1 MKTVLYALA
10 SVAVLAA
17 AATPAAAEGFR
28 AEIHGGWDHV
38 RADDGTINTNDSDSG
53 IVYGIGAGYDFRIA
67 PKVEL
72 GLDLSAD
79 LSTMEEC
86 EGSVLVANDKACLDA
101 GRDLAAAVRLGYK
114 VSDRGTLYAL
124 AGYTN
129 ARMNLD
135 YTTGVVGTE
144 VRTKEELVG
153 VRVGAGVQFGLGTN
167 LYAKA
172 EYRYSNY
179 EQGFDKHQIVGGFGF
194 RF

>member
-1 MKTVLYALA
+1 MKTYLYALA

-17 AATPAAAEGFR
+17 AAAPASAEGFR

-38 RADDGTINTNDSDSG
+38 RADNGSINNDDSDSG
-53 IVYGIGAGYDFRIA
+53 IVYGIGLGYDVAIA

-72 GLDLSAD
+72 GIDLSAD

-86 EGSVLVANDKACLDA
+86 ESSVLVANDVACLDA

-114 VSDRGTLYAL
+114 VSPRGTIYAL

-129 ARMNLD
+129 ARFRFD
-135 YTTGVVGTE
+135 YTTPAGVTTRDG
-144 VRTKEELVG
+144 RNLDG
-153 VRVGAGVQFGLGTN
+153 FRLGAGYQHDFGKRMYG
-167 LYAKA
+167 KV

-179 EQGFDKHQIVGGFGF
+179 EADVTRHQALLGVGVKF
-194 RF
+194 

>member
-1 MKTVLYALA
+1 MKIYLYALA

-17 AATPAAAEGFR
+17 TATPACAEGFR

-38 RADDGTINTNDSDSG
+38 RADGPGINNNDSDSG
-53 IVYGIGAGYDFRIA
+53 IVYGIGAGYDFAIS

-72 GLDLSAD
+72 GVDLSAD

-86 EGSVLVANDKACLDA
+86 ESSVVVANDRACLDA

-129 ARMNLD
+129 ARFRFD
-135 YTTGVVGTE
+135 YTTPAGVTTRDG
-144 VRTKEELVG
+144 RNLDG
-153 VRVGAGVQFGLGTN
+153 FRLGAGYQHGFGEKMYG
-167 LYAKA
+167 KV

-179 EQGFDKHQIVGGFGF
+179 ENDVTRHQVLLGVGVNF
-194 RF
+194 

>member
-1 MKTVLYALA
+1 MKTILYALA

-28 AEIHGGWDHV
+28 AEVHGGWDHV
-38 RADDGTINTNDSDSG
+38 RADGPGTANDDSDSG
-53 IVYGIGAGYDFRIA
+53 IVYGIGAGYDFSIA

-86 EGSVLVANDKACLDA
+86 ESGVILPNDRACLDA

-114 VSDRGTLYAL
+114 VSERGTLYAL

-129 ARMNLD
+129 ARFRFD
-135 YTTGVVGTE
+135 YTTPGGVTTRDG
-144 VRTKEELVG
+144 RNLDG
-153 VRVGAGVQFGLGTN
+153 FRLGAGYQHDFGKKMYG
-167 LYAKA
+167 KV

-179 EQGFDKHQIVGGFGF
+179 EAGVTRHQALMGVGVKF
-194 RF
+194 

>member
-1 MKTVLYALA
+1 MKTILYALA

-38 RADDGTINTNDSDSG
+38 RADNGSINNDDSDSG
-53 IVYGIGAGYDFRIA
+53 IVYGIGLGYDVAVA

-79 LSTMEEC
+79 LSSMEEC
-86 EGSVLVANDKACLDA
+86 ESSVVVANDLACLDA

-129 ARMNLD
+129 ARFRFDYTSPAGVTVRDGRNLD
-135 YTTGVVGTE
+135 GF
-144 VRTKEELVG
+144 RL
-153 VRVGAGVQFGLGTN
+153 GAGYQHDIGKN

-179 EQGFDKHQIVGGFGF
+179 EADVTRHQALIGVGVKF
-194 RF
+194 